1 MPKNT
6 ITVTYFK
13 RSGKY
18 YSEGNYLTEDP
29 HFHTM
34 LDALIA
40 ELKAGRNP
48 GLVEGAMKR
57 DHFDALVTGEEIPP
71 HLIRAHEVCDCTSCQ
86 LIQRTRGL
94 AL

>member
-1 MPKNT
+1 MMPKT

-13 RSGKY
+13 YSGKY

-29 HFHTM
+29 HLFTI
-34 LDALIA
+34 LDTLIA

-57 DHFDALVTGEEIPP
+57 NHFDVLVTGEDIPP
-71 HLIRAHEVCDCTSCQ
+71 HLIRAHEVCDCASCQ
-86 LIQRTRGL
+86 LIQRTRKL